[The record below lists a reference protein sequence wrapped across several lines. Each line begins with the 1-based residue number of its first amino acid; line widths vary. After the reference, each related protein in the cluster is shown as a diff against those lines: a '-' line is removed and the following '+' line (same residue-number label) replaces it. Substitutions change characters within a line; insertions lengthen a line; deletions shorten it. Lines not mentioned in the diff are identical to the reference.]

1 MNLLST
7 VALKQAV
14 TAVCVCVC
22 VCMCL
27 FHVGGRV
34 CVCMWACGRVSCVH
48 CVCAR
53 ARALVSR
60 RWSCESVCVSVC
72 ACVRTC
78 VCERVC
84 M

>member
-1 MNLLST
+1 MNEPTIDSS
-7 VALKQAV
+7 AEAGGDSG
-14 TAVCVCVC
+14 VCVC